1 MIYYLCDKK
10 IKKAILAF
18 FINYLLFTFF
28 TLNTHCCITSM
39 DYFYMIG
46 VYNDIPTIIFYKDC
60 ECHIYKKVSND
71 INFNIISYFNLR
83 KGLK

>member
-1 MIYYLCDKK
+1 
-10 IKKAILAF
+10 
-18 FINYLLFTFF
+18 
-28 TLNTHCCITSM
+28 
-39 DYFYMIG
+39 MIG
-46 VYNDIPTIIFYKDC
+46 VYNDISTIIFYKDC